1 MISKTLKISGKL
13 AKFFQ
18 RIKYNQMTC
27 LNGFRLIQKKQ
38 ILCWVVFYNLEQ
50 RIQLVQ
56 ANSIIILNQIPSLKH
71 KIVNFLLAISL
82 VNISVVYQDFKE
94 ATQIKERI
102 LSISFTQK
110 FAFTLYLFCDE
121 NFCPGKTK
129 NSSLSA
135 SFFFEFLF
143 FILPLS

>member
-1 MISKTLKISGKL
+1 MISKNLKLSGKL
-13 AKFFQ
+13 SKFFQ
-18 RIKYNQMTC
+18 RIKRNQLTC
-27 LNGFRLIQKKQ
+27 LNRFRLIQRKQ
-38 ILCWVVFYNLEQ
+38 ILSWVVFYNLEQ
-50 RIQLVQ
+50 CIQLAQ
-56 ANSIIILNQIPSLKH
+56 ANNIIFLYQIPSLKH

-82 VNISVVYQDFKE
+82 VNISVVYQSFKE

-102 LSISFTQK
+102 LSKPFTQK

-143 FILPLS
+143 FTLLLS